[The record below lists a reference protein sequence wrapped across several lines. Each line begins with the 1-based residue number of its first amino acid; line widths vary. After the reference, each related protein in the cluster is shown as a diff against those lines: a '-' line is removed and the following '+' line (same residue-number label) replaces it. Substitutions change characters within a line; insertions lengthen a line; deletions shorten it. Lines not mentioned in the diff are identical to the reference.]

1 MQILEIPAVAK
12 TDRLLTYN
20 TINKVYGKTI
30 DVVFAFILLFI
41 TLTMIIGVVSLF
53 YRIGELFQPGGITG
67 NYLHIIS
74 EVLTDAF
81 HPNRIVSFS
90 GRIFH
95 LTSPAYDSH
104 YRRCYRLCAQA

>member
-1 MQILEIPAVAK
+1 MAK
-12 TDRLLTYN
+12 TDSLLTYT

-41 TLTMIIGVVSLF
+41 TLTMIIGVVRRF
-53 YRIGELFQPGGITG
+53 YRIGELFQAGGITG
-67 NYLHIIS
+67 NYLYIIS
-74 EVLTDAF
+74 DVLTDAF

-104 YRRCYRLCAQA
+104 YRCRYRICAQTYYD